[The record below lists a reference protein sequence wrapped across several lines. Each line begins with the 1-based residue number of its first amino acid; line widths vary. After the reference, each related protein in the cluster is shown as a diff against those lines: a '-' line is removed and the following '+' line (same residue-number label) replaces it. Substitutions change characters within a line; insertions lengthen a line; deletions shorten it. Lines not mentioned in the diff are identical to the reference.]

1 MTGKVRPARGRSA
14 RDGKATSAAGRGDD
28 RPLVW
33 NVAGLLGEGIG
44 AARDYVFDEVRI
56 DLGEDLRLASPIS
69 GRVHMA
75 RTNRG
80 LLIDADVATSLAM
93 QCVRC
98 LRDIEVPIVAEFEQ
112 EARPSIDVHSGAV
125 LPPDPADEEDD
136 VIRLSDHH
144 ELDLERSVREAILLA
159 EPIAPLDRP
168 DCPGL
173 CVVCGLPLDDGIHD
187 HPDDDVD
194 PRLEALRAFLP
205 D

>member
-1 MTGKVRPARGRSA
+1 MTGKVRPARGRRA
-14 RDGKATSAAGRGDD
+14 HDGNPASPAKGGDD
-28 RPLVW
+28 RPLAW

-44 AARDYVFDEVRI
+44 AARDYVFDDVRI
-56 DLGEDLRLASPIS
+56 DLGEDLHLASPIS

-80 LLIDADVATSLAM
+80 LLIDADVSTSLAM
-93 QCVRC
+93 QCARC
-98 LRDIEVPIVAEFEQ
+98 LRDIDVPITAEFEQ
-112 EARPSIDVHSGAV
+112 EARPSIDIQSGAV

-144 ELDLERSVREAILLA
+144 ELDLERAVREAILLA

-168 DCPGL
+168 ECPGL
-173 CVVCGLPLDDGIHD
+173 CVVCGLPLDEGTHD

-194 PRLEALRAFLP
+194 PRLEALRSFRP
-205 D
+205 E